1 MHRARG
7 QDPPRA
13 DQRSSSGGRMTS
25 QLLAQLAIFVISA
38 FLGFELISRV
48 PNLLHTP
55 LMSATNAIHG
65 IVLVGAIIALAS
77 ASDGFTATVGLIAV
91 VFGAMNV
98 VGGFWVTTRMLGMF
112 GPPKKRVKKREE
124 WPLQV
129 APFLAYLAAAAL
141 FIYGIRRLR
150 TPETA
155 RSGNTLAAVG
165 MVIALVA
172 TIFVADID
180 RVLGAL
186 EIGAGVLVGSM
197 IGAVAAQ
204 RVQMTAMPQMVAAF
218 NGVGGAAAALVA
230 VSEFYRV
237 EALGVVQET
246 LVSAIT
252 VLLSVIIG
260 TISFS
265 GSIIAFVKLQELA
278 LGGSVTFPLQ
288 QVVNALIA
296 LSILLLS
303 ANIVADGA
311 ILPFLSPLASL
322 YVILGAALLLGVLF
336 VIPIGGAGMSIVIS
350 LLNAFTGLAA
360 AASGFVLSNYA
371 LIISG
376 TLVGASGTILT
387 RLMSGALGRPLG
399 KIIFAGI
406 AASGTSSGGQQQ
418 DREVNDASAS
428 EVGEYLA
435 DDAEKVIVV
444 PGYGLAVAQAQQAM
458 RDLVETLESE
468 GKEVLFGIHP
478 VAGRMPGHMNVLLTE
493 VGIPYEKLY
502 DLEDI
507 NPEFEE
513 TDAAIIV
520 GANDV
525 VNPAANDPEQDS
537 PISGMPILNVEAADR
552 VIFIKRS
559 LSPGFAG
566 VDNPLFYDTEKTMML
581 FSDAKQG
588 LQDLNEAV
596 KNG

>member
-1 MHRARG
+1 
-7 QDPPRA
+7 
-13 DQRSSSGGRMTS
+13 
-25 QLLAQLAIFVISA
+25 
-38 FLGFELISRV
+38 
-48 PNLLHTP
+48 
-55 LMSATNAIHG
+55 
-65 IVLVGAIIALAS
+65 
-77 ASDGFTATVGLIAV
+77 
-91 VFGAMNV
+91 
-98 VGGFWVTTRMLGMF
+98 
-112 GPPKKRVKKREE
+112 
-124 WPLQV
+124 LQV

-155 RSGNTLAAVG
+155 RSGNTLAAIG
-165 MVIALVA
+165 MVIALTA

-180 RVLGAL
+180 KVLSAA
-186 EIGAGVLVGSM
+186 EIGIGVLVGSL

-204 RVQMTAMPQMVAAF
+204 RVHMTAMPQMVAAF
-218 NGVGGAAAALVA
+218 NGVGGGAAALVA

-237 EALGVVQET
+237 EALGQGQET
-246 LVSAIT
+246 LVSAVA

-260 TISFS
+260 TVSFA
-265 GSIIAFVKLQELA
+265 GSIIAFIKLQELA
-278 LGGSVTFPLQ
+278 LTGSVTFPLQ
-288 QVVNALIA
+288 QVVNAAIFLG
-296 LSILLLS
+296 ILLLS
-303 ANIVADGA
+303 ANILAGGF
-311 ILPFLSPLASL
+311 LLSPLVSL
-322 YVILGAALLLGVLF
+322 YLILGASLLLGVLF
-336 VIPIGGAGMSIVIS
+336 VIPIGGADMPIVIS

-387 RLMSGALGRPLG
+387 RLMSSALGRPLG
-399 KIIFAGI
+399 KIIFTGI
-406 AASGTSSGGQQQ
+406 AAAGSSSDQQQ
-418 DREVNDASAS
+418 EEREVNDASAS

-435 DDAEKVIVV
+435 DEAEKVVIV
-444 PGYGLAVAQAQQAM
+444 PGYGLAVAQAQQAL
-458 RDLVETLESE
+458 RDFVDTLESE

-507 NPEFEE
+507 NPEFDDA
-513 TDAAIIV
+513 DAAIIV

-525 VNPAANDPEQDS
+525 VNPSANDPEVES
-537 PISGMPILNVEAADR
+537 PISGMPVLTVENAEH

-566 VDNPLFYDTEKTMML
+566 VDNPLFYDTQKTMML

>member
-1 MHRARG
+1 M
-7 QDPPRA
+7 
-13 DQRSSSGGRMTS
+13 
-25 QLLAQLAIFVISA
+25 
-38 FLGFELISRV
+38 
-48 PNLLHTP
+48 
-55 LMSATNAIHG
+55 
-65 IVLVGAIIALAS
+65 
-77 ASDGFTATVGLIAV
+77 
-91 VFGAMNV
+91 
-98 VGGFWVTTRMLGMF
+98 
-112 GPPKKRVKKREE
+112 
-124 WPLQV
+124 
-129 APFLAYLAAAAL
+129 AYLAAAAL

-180 RVLGAL
+180 KVLSAAQ
-186 EIGAGVLVGSM
+186 IGAGVLVGSVL
-197 IGAVAAQ
+197 GAVAAQ

-218 NGVGGAAAALVA
+218 NGVGGGAAALVA

-237 EALGVVQET
+237 EALGQGHET
-246 LVSAIT
+246 LVAAVA

-260 TISFS
+260 TVSFA
-265 GSIIAFVKLQELA
+265 GSIIAFIKLQELA
-278 LGGSVTFPLQ
+278 LTGSVTFPLQ
-288 QVVNALIA
+288 QVVNAAIFLG
-296 LSILLLS
+296 ILLLS
-303 ANIVADGA
+303 ANILAGGLV
-311 ILPFLSPLASL
+311 LSPLVSL
-322 YVILGAALLLGVLF
+322 YLILGASLLLGVLF
-336 VIPIGGAGMSIVIS
+336 VIPIGGADMPIVIS

-406 AASGTSSGGQQQ
+406 AASGGGGSEQQE
-418 DREVNDASAS
+418 DREINDASAG

-435 DDAEKVIVV
+435 DEAEKVVIV

-507 NPEFEE
+507 NPEFDDA
-513 TDAAIIV
+513 DAAIIV

-525 VNPAANDPEQDS
+525 VNPSANDPEVES
-537 PISGMPILNVEAADR
+537 PISGMPVLNVENAEH

>member
-1 MHRARG
+1 
-7 QDPPRA
+7 
-13 DQRSSSGGRMTS
+13 
-25 QLLAQLAIFVISA
+25 
-38 FLGFELISRV
+38 
-48 PNLLHTP
+48 
-55 LMSATNAIHG
+55 
-65 IVLVGAIIALAS
+65 
-77 ASDGFTATVGLIAV
+77 
-91 VFGAMNV
+91 
-98 VGGFWVTTRMLGMF
+98 
-112 GPPKKRVKKREE
+112 
-124 WPLQV
+124 LQV
-129 APFLAYLAAAAL
+129 ATFVAYLAAAAL

-155 RSGNTLAAVG
+155 RSGNTLAAAG
-165 MVIALVA
+165 MIIALVA
-172 TIFVADID
+172 TVFVADID
-180 RVLGAL
+180 NVLSVGQ
-186 EIGAGVLVGSM
+186 ISIGVLVGAV

-218 NGVGGAAAALVA
+218 NGVGGGAAALIA

-237 EALGVVQET
+237 EALGEGQET
-246 LVSAIT
+246 IVASIA
-252 VLLSVIIG
+252 VLLSVVIG
-260 TISFS
+260 TVSFA
-265 GSIIAFVKLQELA
+265 GSIIAFTKLQELA
-278 LGGSVTFPLQ
+278 LTGSVTFPLQ
-288 QVVNALIA
+288 QVVNAAIFLA
-296 LSILLLS
+296 ILLLS
-303 ANIVADGA
+303 VNIIAGGIV
-311 ILPFLSPLASL
+311 LSPLVSL
-322 YVILGAALLLGVLF
+322 YLILGASLLLGVLF
-336 VIPIGGAGMSIVIS
+336 VIPIGGADMPIVIS

-406 AASGTSSGGQQQ
+406 AASGTSSGGQQE

-435 DDAEKVIVV
+435 DDAEKVIIV
-444 PGYGLAVAQAQQAM
+444 PGYGLAVAQAQQAL

-493 VGIPYEKLY
+493 VGIPYDKLY

-507 NPEFEE
+507 NPEFDDA
-513 TDAAIIV
+513 DAAIIV

-525 VNPAANDPEQDS
+525 VNPSAGDPEVES
-537 PISGMPILNVEAADR
+537 PISGMPVLTVENAEH

>member
-1 MHRARG
+1 
-7 QDPPRA
+7 
-13 DQRSSSGGRMTS
+13 
-25 QLLAQLAIFVISA
+25 
-38 FLGFELISRV
+38 
-48 PNLLHTP
+48 
-55 LMSATNAIHG
+55 
-65 IVLVGAIIALAS
+65 
-77 ASDGFTATVGLIAV
+77 
-91 VFGAMNV
+91 
-98 VGGFWVTTRMLGMF
+98 
-112 GPPKKRVKKREE
+112 
-124 WPLQV
+124 LQV

-155 RSGNTLAAVG
+155 RSGNTLAAIG
-165 MVIALVA
+165 MIIALIA

-180 RVLGAL
+180 KVLSAA
-186 EIGAGVLVGSM
+186 EIGAGVLVGSVL
-197 IGAVAAQ
+197 GAVAAQ

-218 NGVGGAAAALVA
+218 NGVGGGAAALVA

-237 EALGVVQET
+237 EALGQGHET
-246 LVSAIT
+246 LVSAVA

-260 TISFS
+260 TVSFA
-265 GSIIAFVKLQELA
+265 GSTIAFIKLQELA
-278 LGGSVTFPLQ
+278 LTGSVTFPLQ
-288 QVVNALIA
+288 QVVNAAIFLG
-296 LSILLLS
+296 ILLLS
-303 ANIVADGA
+303 ANILAGGLV
-311 ILPFLSPLASL
+311 LSPLVSL
-322 YVILGAALLLGVLF
+322 YLILGASLLLGVLF
-336 VIPIGGAGMSIVIS
+336 VIPIGGADMPIVIS

-406 AASGTSSGGQQQ
+406 AASGGGGSEQQE
-418 DREVNDASAS
+418 DREVNDKSAG

-435 DDAEKVIVV
+435 DEAEKVVIV

-507 NPEFEE
+507 NPEFDDA
-513 TDAAIIV
+513 DAAIIV

-525 VNPAANDPEQDS
+525 VNPSANDPEVES
-537 PISGMPILNVEAADR
+537 PISGMPVLTVENAEH

>member
-1 MHRARG
+1 
-7 QDPPRA
+7 
-13 DQRSSSGGRMTS
+13 
-25 QLLAQLAIFVISA
+25 
-38 FLGFELISRV
+38 
-48 PNLLHTP
+48 
-55 LMSATNAIHG
+55 
-65 IVLVGAIIALAS
+65 
-77 ASDGFTATVGLIAV
+77 
-91 VFGAMNV
+91 
-98 VGGFWVTTRMLGMF
+98 
-112 GPPKKRVKKREE
+112 
-124 WPLQV
+124 LQV

-180 RVLGAL
+180 RVLSAA
-186 EIGAGVLVGSM
+186 EIGVGVLIGSVL
-197 IGAVAAQ
+197 GAVAAQ

-218 NGVGGAAAALVA
+218 NGVGGGAAALVA

-237 EALGVVQET
+237 EALGQGQET
-246 LVSAIT
+246 LFSAIA
-252 VLLSVIIG
+252 VLISVIIG
-260 TISFS
+260 TLSFA
-265 GSIIAFVKLQELA
+265 GSIIAFIKLQELA
-278 LGGSVTFPLQ
+278 LTGSVTFPLQ
-288 QVVNALIA
+288 QVVNAAIFLG
-296 LSILLLS
+296 ILLLS
-303 ANIVADGA
+303 ANILAGGLV
-311 ILPFLSPLASL
+311 LSPLVSL
-322 YVILGAALLLGVLF
+322 YLILGASLLLGVLF
-336 VIPIGGAGMSIVIS
+336 VIPIGGADMPIVIS

-406 AASGTSSGGQQQ
+406 AASGGGGSEQQE
-418 DREVNDASAS
+418 DREVNDASAG

-435 DDAEKVIVV
+435 DEAEKVVIV

-507 NPEFEE
+507 NPEFEDA
-513 TDAAIIV
+513 DAAIIV

-525 VNPAANDPEQDS
+525 VNPSANDPEVES
-537 PISGMPILNVEAADR
+537 PISGMPVLTVENAEH

-566 VDNPLFYDTEKTMML
+566 VDNPLFYDTDKTMML

-588 LQDLNEAV
+588 LQDLNEAM

>member
-1 MHRARG
+1 
-7 QDPPRA
+7 
-13 DQRSSSGGRMTS
+13 
-25 QLLAQLAIFVISA
+25 V
-38 FLGFELISRV
+38 
-48 PNLLHTP
+48 
-55 LMSATNAIHG
+55 
-65 IVLVGAIIALAS
+65 
-77 ASDGFTATVGLIAV
+77 
-91 VFGAMNV
+91 
-98 VGGFWVTTRMLGMF
+98 
-112 GPPKKRVKKREE
+112 
-124 WPLQV
+124 QV
-129 APFLAYLAAAAL
+129 WTFLAYLVAAAL
-141 FIYGIRRLR
+141 FITGIRRLR
-150 TPETA
+150 RPETA
-155 RSGNTLAAVG
+155 RSGNTIAAVG

-172 TIFVADID
+172 TIFVANID
-180 RVLGAL
+180 EAL
-186 EIGAGVLVGSM
+186 STVEIGVGVLVGSV

-237 EALGVVQET
+237 EALGSGQEP
-246 LVSAIT
+246 LVSAIA
-252 VLLSVIIG
+252 VLLSVVIG

-296 LSILLLS
+296 LSILVLA
-303 ANIVADGA
+303 ANIVTDGA
-311 ILPFLSPLASL
+311 VLPFLSPLISL
-322 YVILGAALLLGVLF
+322 YVIIGAALLLGVLF
-336 VIPIGGAGMSIVIS
+336 VIPIGGADMPIVIS
-350 LLNAFTGLAA
+350 LLNAFTGIAA
-360 AASGFVLSNYA
+360 AASGFVLDNYA

-387 RLMSGALGRPLG
+387 QNMSSALGRPLG

-406 AASGTSSGGQQQ
+406 AASGTSKGGDQE
-418 DREVNDASAS
+418 DKEVNDASPE
-428 EVGEYLA
+428 EVGEFLS
-435 DDAEKVIVV
+435 DEAEKVVIV
-444 PGYGLAVAQAQQAM
+444 PGYGLAVAQAQGAI
-458 RDLVETLESE
+458 RELTDALESE

-493 VGIPYEKLY
+493 AGIPYEKLY

-507 NPEFEE
+507 NPEFEDA
-513 TDAAIIV
+513 DAAIIV

-525 VNPAANDPEQDS
+525 VNPAANDPEQES

-566 VDNPLFYDTEKTMML
+566 VDNPLFYNTEKTMML

-588 LQDLNEAV
+588 LQDVTSAL
-596 KNG
+596 KR

>member
-1 MHRARG
+1 M
-7 QDPPRA
+7 
-13 DQRSSSGGRMTS
+13 
-25 QLLAQLAIFVISA
+25 
-38 FLGFELISRV
+38 
-48 PNLLHTP
+48 
-55 LMSATNAIHG
+55 
-65 IVLVGAIIALAS
+65 
-77 ASDGFTATVGLIAV
+77 
-91 VFGAMNV
+91 
-98 VGGFWVTTRMLGMF
+98 
-112 GPPKKRVKKREE
+112 
-124 WPLQV
+124 QV
-129 APFLAYLAAAAL
+129 ATFIAYLVAAAL

-155 RSGNTLAAVG
+155 RSGNTLAAIG
-165 MVIALVA
+165 MVVALIATV
-172 TIFVADID
+172 FVADID
-180 RVLGAL
+180 SVLSVG
-186 EIGAGVLVGSM
+186 EISVGVLIGSV

-218 NGVGGAAAALVA
+218 NGVGGGAAALIA

-237 EALGVVQET
+237 EALGLGQET
-246 LVSAIT
+246 IVAAIA
-252 VLLSVIIG
+252 VLLSVVIG
-260 TISFS
+260 TVSFA
-265 GSIIAFVKLQELA
+265 GSIIAFTKLQELA
-278 LGGSVTFPLQ
+278 LTGSVTFPLQ
-288 QVVNALIA
+288 QVVNAAIFLA
-296 LSILLLS
+296 ILLLS
-303 ANIVADGA
+303 VNILAGGIV
-311 ILPFLSPLASL
+311 LSPLVSL
-322 YVILGAALLLGVLF
+322 YLILAASLLLGVLF
-336 VIPIGGAGMSIVIS
+336 VIPIGGADMPIVIS

-360 AASGFVLSNYA
+360 AASGFVLHNYA

-387 RLMSGALGRPLG
+387 RLMSSALGRPLG

-406 AASGTSSGGQQQ
+406 AASGSSQSEQRE
-418 DREVNDASAS
+418 DREVNDTSAS

-435 DDAEKVIVV
+435 DEVEKVVIV

-493 VGIPYEKLY
+493 VGIPYDKLY

-507 NPEFEE
+507 NPEFE
-513 TDAAIIV
+513 DADVAIIV

-525 VNPAANDPEQDS
+525 VNPSANDPEVES
-537 PISGMPILNVEAADR
+537 PISGMPVLAVENAEH

-588 LQDLNEAV
+588 LQDVNEAV
-596 KNG
+596 KNA

>member
-1 MHRARG
+1 
-7 QDPPRA
+7 
-13 DQRSSSGGRMTS
+13 
-25 QLLAQLAIFVISA
+25 
-38 FLGFELISRV
+38 
-48 PNLLHTP
+48 
-55 LMSATNAIHG
+55 
-65 IVLVGAIIALAS
+65 
-77 ASDGFTATVGLIAV
+77 
-91 VFGAMNV
+91 
-98 VGGFWVTTRMLGMF
+98 
-112 GPPKKRVKKREE
+112 
-124 WPLQV
+124 LQV

-155 RSGNTLAAVG
+155 RSGNTLAALG
-165 MVIALVA
+165 MVIALIA

-180 RVLGAL
+180 KVLSAA
-186 EIGAGVLVGSM
+186 EIGAGVLVGSVL
-197 IGAVAAQ
+197 GAVAAQ
-204 RVQMTAMPQMVAAF
+204 RVHMTAMPQMVAAF
-218 NGVGGAAAALVA
+218 NGVGGGAAALVA

-237 EALGVVQET
+237 EALGQGQET
-246 LVSAIT
+246 LVSAVA

-260 TISFS
+260 TVSFA
-265 GSIIAFVKLQELA
+265 GSIIAFIKLQELA
-278 LGGSVTFPLQ
+278 LTGSVTFPLQ
-288 QVVNALIA
+288 QVVNAAIF

-303 ANIVADGA
+303 ANILAGGIV
-311 ILPFLSPLASL
+311 LSPLVSL
-322 YVILGAALLLGVLF
+322 YLILGASLLLGVLF
-336 VIPIGGAGMSIVIS
+336 VIPIGGADMPIVIS

-406 AASGTSSGGQQQ
+406 AASGDSASEQQE
-418 DREVNDASAS
+418 DREVNDRSAG

-435 DDAEKVIVV
+435 DEAEKVVIV
-444 PGYGLAVAQAQQAM
+444 PGYGLAVAQAQQAL

-507 NPEFEE
+507 NPEFDDA
-513 TDAAIIV
+513 DAAIIV

-525 VNPAANDPEQDS
+525 VNPSANDPEVES
-537 PISGMPILNVEAADR
+537 PISGMPVLTVENAEH

-566 VDNPLFYDTEKTMML
+566 VDNPLFYDTEKTIML

-596 KNG
+596 KNS

>member
-1 MHRARG
+1 M
-7 QDPPRA
+7 
-13 DQRSSSGGRMTS
+13 
-25 QLLAQLAIFVISA
+25 
-38 FLGFELISRV
+38 
-48 PNLLHTP
+48 
-55 LMSATNAIHG
+55 
-65 IVLVGAIIALAS
+65 
-77 ASDGFTATVGLIAV
+77 
-91 VFGAMNV
+91 
-98 VGGFWVTTRMLGMF
+98 
-112 GPPKKRVKKREE
+112 
-124 WPLQV
+124 QV

-155 RSGNTLAAVG
+155 RSGNTLAAIG
-165 MVIALVA
+165 MVIALIA

-180 RVLGAL
+180 RVLSVA
-186 EIGAGVLVGSM
+186 EIGAGVLVGSVL
-197 IGAVAAQ
+197 GAVAAQ
-204 RVQMTAMPQMVAAF
+204 RVHMTAMPQMVAAF
-218 NGVGGAAAALVA
+218 NGVGGGAAALVA

-237 EALGVVQET
+237 EALGQGQET
-246 LVSAIT
+246 LASAVA
-252 VLLSVIIG
+252 VLFSVIIG
-260 TISFS
+260 TVSFA
-265 GSIIAFVKLQELA
+265 GSIIAFIKLQELA
-278 LGGSVTFPLQ
+278 LTGSVTFPLQ
-288 QVVNALIA
+288 QVVNAAIFLG
-296 LSILLLS
+296 ILLLS
-303 ANIVADGA
+303 ANILAGGLV
-311 ILPFLSPLASL
+311 LSPLVSL
-322 YVILGAALLLGVLF
+322 YLILGASVLLGVLF
-336 VIPIGGAGMSIVIS
+336 VIPIGGADMPIVIS

-406 AASGTSSGGQQQ
+406 AASGGGGSEQQE
-418 DREVNDASAS
+418 DREVNDASAE
-428 EVGEYLA
+428 EVGEYLS
-435 DDAEKVIVV
+435 DEAEKVVIV

-507 NPEFEE
+507 NPEFDDA
-513 TDAAIIV
+513 DAAIIV

-525 VNPAANDPEQDS
+525 VNPSANDPEVQS
-537 PISGMPILNVEAADR
+537 PISGMPVLTVENAKH

-581 FSDAKQG
+581 FSDAKHG
-588 LQDLNEAV
+588 LQNLNEAV
-596 KNG
+596 KKG

>member
-1 MHRARG
+1 V
-7 QDPPRA
+7 
-13 DQRSSSGGRMTS
+13 
-25 QLLAQLAIFVISA
+25 QLW
-38 FLGFELISRV
+38 
-48 PNLLHTP
+48 T
-55 LMSATNAIHG
+55 
-65 IVLVGAIIALAS
+65 
-77 ASDGFTATVGLIAV
+77 
-91 VFGAMNV
+91 
-98 VGGFWVTTRMLGMF
+98 
-112 GPPKKRVKKREE
+112 
-124 WPLQV
+124 
-129 APFLAYLAAAAL
+129 FLAYLAAAAL
-141 FIYGIRRLR
+141 FIVGIRRLR
-150 TPETA
+150 RPETA

-172 TIFVADID
+172 TVFVADIHPT
-180 RVLGAL
+180 LGAL
-186 EIGAGVLVGSM
+186 EIGAGVLVGSV

-237 EALGVVQET
+237 EALGVGEDT

-252 VLLSVIIG
+252 VLLSVVIG

-265 GSIIAFVKLQELA
+265 GSIVAFVKLQELA
-278 LGGSVTFPLQ
+278 FTGSVTFPLQ
-288 QVVNALIA
+288 QVVNALLA
-296 LSILLLS
+296 LAILLLA
-303 ANIVADGA
+303 ANIVAGGA
-311 ILPFLSPLASL
+311 IAEALGLPLSPLVSL
-322 YVILGAALLLGVLF
+322 YVILGLALVLGVLF
-336 VIPIGGAGMSIVIS
+336 VIPIGGADMPIVIS

-360 AASGFVLSNYA
+360 AASGFVLDNYA

-387 RLMSGALGRPLG
+387 QNMSGALGRPLG

-406 AASGTSSGGQQQ
+406 AASGTSQGP
-418 DREVNDASAS
+418 DTEDKEVHEAGAG
-428 EVGEYLA
+428 EVGEFLA
-435 DDAEKVIVV
+435 DEADKIVIV
-444 PGYGLAVAQAQQAM
+444 PGYGLAVAQAQGAM
-458 RDLVETLESE
+458 RELTEALESE

-493 VGIPYEKLY
+493 AGIPYDKLY

-507 NPEFEE
+507 NPELED

-537 PISGMPILNVEAADR
+537 PISGMPILNVEAAER

-588 LQDLNEAV
+588 LQDVTSALKGA
-596 KNG
+596 

>member
-1 MHRARG
+1 M
-7 QDPPRA
+7 
-13 DQRSSSGGRMTS
+13 
-25 QLLAQLAIFVISA
+25 
-38 FLGFELISRV
+38 
-48 PNLLHTP
+48 
-55 LMSATNAIHG
+55 
-65 IVLVGAIIALAS
+65 
-77 ASDGFTATVGLIAV
+77 
-91 VFGAMNV
+91 
-98 VGGFWVTTRMLGMF
+98 
-112 GPPKKRVKKREE
+112 
-124 WPLQV
+124 QV
-129 APFLAYLAAAAL
+129 WTFLAYLVAAAL
-141 FIYGIRRLR
+141 FITGIRRLR
-150 TPETA
+150 RPETA
-155 RSGNTLAAVG
+155 RSGNTIAAVG

-172 TIFVADID
+172 TIFVANID
-180 RVLGAL
+180 EAL
-186 EIGAGVLVGSM
+186 STVEIGVGVLVGSV

-237 EALGVVQET
+237 EALGSGQEP
-246 LVSAIT
+246 LVSAIA
-252 VLLSVIIG
+252 VLLSVVIG

-265 GSIIAFVKLQELA
+265 GSIVAFVKLQELA
-278 LGGSVTFPLQ
+278 LTGSVTFPLQ

-296 LSILLLS
+296 LSILVLA
-303 ANIVADGA
+303 ANIVTDGA
-311 ILPFLSPLASL
+311 ILPFLSPLVSL

-336 VIPIGGAGMSIVIS
+336 VMPIGGADMPIVIS

-360 AASGFVLSNYA
+360 AASGFVLDNYA

-387 RLMSGALGRPLG
+387 QNMSSALGRPLG

-406 AASGTSSGGQQQ
+406 AASGTSKGGDQE
-418 DREVNDASAS
+418 DKEVNDASPE
-428 EVGEYLA
+428 EVGEFLS
-435 DDAEKVIVV
+435 DDAEKIVIV
-444 PGYGLAVAQAQQAM
+444 PGYGLAVAQAQGAI
-458 RDLVETLESE
+458 RELTEALESE

-507 NPEFEE
+507 NPEFEDA
-513 TDAAIIV
+513 DAAIIV

-588 LQDLNEAV
+588 LQDVTSALR
-596 KNG
+596 

>member
-1 MHRARG
+1 
-7 QDPPRA
+7 
-13 DQRSSSGGRMTS
+13 
-25 QLLAQLAIFVISA
+25 
-38 FLGFELISRV
+38 
-48 PNLLHTP
+48 
-55 LMSATNAIHG
+55 
-65 IVLVGAIIALAS
+65 
-77 ASDGFTATVGLIAV
+77 
-91 VFGAMNV
+91 
-98 VGGFWVTTRMLGMF
+98 
-112 GPPKKRVKKREE
+112 
-124 WPLQV
+124 LQV

-180 RVLGAL
+180 KVLSAAQ
-186 EIGAGVLVGSM
+186 IGAGVLVGSVL
-197 IGAVAAQ
+197 GAVAAQ
-204 RVQMTAMPQMVAAF
+204 RVHMTAMPQMVAAF
-218 NGVGGAAAALVA
+218 NGVGGGAAALVA

-237 EALGVVQET
+237 EALGQGHEM
-246 LVSAIT
+246 LVSAVA
-252 VLLSVIIG
+252 VLFSVIIG
-260 TISFS
+260 TISFA
-265 GSIIAFVKLQELA
+265 GSIIAFIKLQELA
-278 LGGSVTFPLQ
+278 LTGSVTFPLQ
-288 QVVNALIA
+288 QVVNAAIFLG
-296 LSILLLS
+296 ILLLS
-303 ANIVADGA
+303 ANILAGGLV
-311 ILPFLSPLASL
+311 LSPLVSL
-322 YVILGAALLLGVLF
+322 YLILGASLLLGVLF
-336 VIPIGGAGMSIVIS
+336 VIPIGGADMPIVIS

-406 AASGTSSGGQQQ
+406 AAAGSSSTEQQE
-418 DREVNDASAS
+418 DREVNDRSAG

-435 DDAEKVIVV
+435 DEAQKVVIV

-507 NPEFEE
+507 NPEFDDA
-513 TDAAIIV
+513 DAAIIV

-525 VNPAANDPEQDS
+525 VNPSANDPEVES
-537 PISGMPILNVEAADR
+537 PISGMPVLNVENAEH

>member
-1 MHRARG
+1 
-7 QDPPRA
+7 
-13 DQRSSSGGRMTS
+13 
-25 QLLAQLAIFVISA
+25 
-38 FLGFELISRV
+38 
-48 PNLLHTP
+48 
-55 LMSATNAIHG
+55 
-65 IVLVGAIIALAS
+65 
-77 ASDGFTATVGLIAV
+77 
-91 VFGAMNV
+91 
-98 VGGFWVTTRMLGMF
+98 
-112 GPPKKRVKKREE
+112 
-124 WPLQV
+124 LQV

-165 MVIALVA
+165 MVIALIA
-172 TIFVADID
+172 TVFVADID
-180 RVLGAL
+180 QVLSAG
-186 EIGAGVLVGSM
+186 EIVGGVLVGSVV
-197 IGAVAAQ
+197 GAVAAQ

-218 NGVGGAAAALVA
+218 NGVGGGAAALVA

-237 EALGVVQET
+237 EALGQGQET
-246 LVSAIT
+246 LVSAIA
-252 VLLSVIIG
+252 VLFSVIIG
-260 TISFS
+260 TVSFA
-265 GSIIAFVKLQELA
+265 GSIIAFTKLQELA
-278 LGGSVTFPLQ
+278 LTGSVTFPLQ
-288 QVVNALIA
+288 QVVNAAIFLG
-296 LSILLLS
+296 ILLLS
-303 ANIVADGA
+303 ANILSGGLV
-311 ILPFLSPLASL
+311 LSPLVSL
-322 YVILGAALLLGVLF
+322 YLILGASLLLGVLF
-336 VIPIGGAGMSIVIS
+336 VIPIGGADMPIVIS

-406 AASGTSSGGQQQ
+406 AAAGSSSSEQQE

-435 DDAEKVIVV
+435 DEAEKVVIV

-507 NPEFEE
+507 NPEFDDA
-513 TDAAIIV
+513 DAAIIV

-525 VNPAANDPEQDS
+525 VNPSANDPEVES
-537 PISGMPILNVEAADR
+537 PISGMPVLTVENAEH

>member
-1 MHRARG
+1 
-7 QDPPRA
+7 
-13 DQRSSSGGRMTS
+13 
-25 QLLAQLAIFVISA
+25 
-38 FLGFELISRV
+38 
-48 PNLLHTP
+48 
-55 LMSATNAIHG
+55 
-65 IVLVGAIIALAS
+65 
-77 ASDGFTATVGLIAV
+77 
-91 VFGAMNV
+91 
-98 VGGFWVTTRMLGMF
+98 
-112 GPPKKRVKKREE
+112 
-124 WPLQV
+124 LQV

-155 RSGNTLAAVG
+155 RSGNTLAAIG
-165 MVIALVA
+165 MVIALIA

-180 RVLGAL
+180 KVLSAA
-186 EIGAGVLVGSM
+186 EIGAGVLVGAV

-204 RVQMTAMPQMVAAF
+204 RVHMTAMPQMVAAF
-218 NGVGGAAAALVA
+218 NGVGGGAAALVA

-237 EALGVVQET
+237 EALGQGQET
-246 LVSAIT
+246 LVSAIA

-260 TISFS
+260 TVSFA
-265 GSIIAFVKLQELA
+265 GSIIAFIKLQELA
-278 LGGSVTFPLQ
+278 LTGSVTFPLQ
-288 QVVNALIA
+288 QVVNAAIFLG
-296 LSILLLS
+296 ILLLS
-303 ANIVADGA
+303 ANILAGGFV
-311 ILPFLSPLASL
+311 LSPLVSL
-322 YVILGAALLLGVLF
+322 YLILGASLLLGVLF
-336 VIPIGGAGMSIVIS
+336 VIPIGGADMPIVIS

-387 RLMSGALGRPLG
+387 RLMSGALGRPLS

-406 AASGTSSGGQQQ
+406 AAAGSSSSEQQQ
-418 DREVNDASAS
+418 DREVNDRSAS
-428 EVGEYLA
+428 EVGEYIA
-435 DDAEKVIVV
+435 DEAEKVVIV

-507 NPEFEE
+507 NPEFDDA
-513 TDAAIIV
+513 DAAIIV

-525 VNPAANDPEQDS
+525 VNPSANDPEVES
-537 PISGMPILNVEAADR
+537 PISGMPVLTVENAEH

-596 KNG
+596 KNS

>member
-1 MHRARG
+1 
-7 QDPPRA
+7 
-13 DQRSSSGGRMTS
+13 
-25 QLLAQLAIFVISA
+25 
-38 FLGFELISRV
+38 
-48 PNLLHTP
+48 
-55 LMSATNAIHG
+55 
-65 IVLVGAIIALAS
+65 
-77 ASDGFTATVGLIAV
+77 
-91 VFGAMNV
+91 
-98 VGGFWVTTRMLGMF
+98 
-112 GPPKKRVKKREE
+112 
-124 WPLQV
+124 LQV

-180 RVLGAL
+180 KVLSAAQ
-186 EIGAGVLVGSM
+186 IGVGVLVGSVL
-197 IGAVAAQ
+197 GAVAAQ

-218 NGVGGAAAALVA
+218 NGVGGGAAALVA

-237 EALGVVQET
+237 EALGQGHET
-246 LVSAIT
+246 LVSAVA

-260 TISFS
+260 TISFA
-265 GSIIAFVKLQELA
+265 GSTIAFIKLQELA
-278 LGGSVTFPLQ
+278 LTGSVTFPLQ
-288 QVVNALIA
+288 QVVNAAIFLG
-296 LSILLLS
+296 ILLLS
-303 ANIVADGA
+303 ANILAGGLV
-311 ILPFLSPLASL
+311 LSPLVSL
-322 YVILGAALLLGVLF
+322 YLILGASLLLGVLF
-336 VIPIGGAGMSIVIS
+336 VIPIGGADMPIVIS

-406 AASGTSSGGQQQ
+406 AASGGGGSEQQE
-418 DREVNDASAS
+418 DREVNERSAG

-435 DDAEKVIVV
+435 DEAQKVVIV

-507 NPEFEE
+507 NPEFDDA
-513 TDAAIIV
+513 DAAIIV

-525 VNPAANDPEQDS
+525 VNPSANDPEVES
-537 PISGMPILNVEAADR
+537 PISGMPVLNVENAEH

>member
-1 MHRARG
+1 
-7 QDPPRA
+7 
-13 DQRSSSGGRMTS
+13 
-25 QLLAQLAIFVISA
+25 
-38 FLGFELISRV
+38 
-48 PNLLHTP
+48 
-55 LMSATNAIHG
+55 
-65 IVLVGAIIALAS
+65 
-77 ASDGFTATVGLIAV
+77 
-91 VFGAMNV
+91 
-98 VGGFWVTTRMLGMF
+98 
-112 GPPKKRVKKREE
+112 
-124 WPLQV
+124 LQV

-155 RSGNTLAAVG
+155 RSGNTLAAIG

-180 RVLGAL
+180 KVLSAAQ
-186 EIGAGVLVGSM
+186 IGAGVLVGSVL
-197 IGAVAAQ
+197 GAVAAQ

-218 NGVGGAAAALVA
+218 NGVGGGAAALVA

-237 EALGVVQET
+237 EALGQGHET
-246 LVSAIT
+246 LVSAVA

-260 TISFS
+260 TVSFA
-265 GSIIAFVKLQELA
+265 GSIIAFIKLQELA
-278 LGGSVTFPLQ
+278 LTGSVTFPLQ
-288 QVVNALIA
+288 QVVNAAIFLG
-296 LSILLLS
+296 ILLLS
-303 ANIVADGA
+303 ANILAGGLV
-311 ILPFLSPLASL
+311 LSPLVSL
-322 YVILGAALLLGVLF
+322 YLILSASLLLGVLF
-336 VIPIGGAGMSIVIS
+336 VIPIGGADMPIVIS

-406 AASGTSSGGQQQ
+406 AASGGGGSEQQE
-418 DREVNDASAS
+418 DREVNDASAG

-435 DDAEKVIVV
+435 DEAEKVVIV

-493 VGIPYEKLY
+493 VGISYEKLY

-507 NPEFEE
+507 NPEFED

-525 VNPAANDPEQDS
+525 VNPSANDPEVES
-537 PISGMPILNVEAADR
+537 PISGMPVLTVENAEH

-588 LQDLNEAV
+588 LQELNEAV
-596 KNG
+596 KNS

>member
-1 MHRARG
+1 M
-7 QDPPRA
+7 
-13 DQRSSSGGRMTS
+13 
-25 QLLAQLAIFVISA
+25 
-38 FLGFELISRV
+38 
-48 PNLLHTP
+48 
-55 LMSATNAIHG
+55 
-65 IVLVGAIIALAS
+65 
-77 ASDGFTATVGLIAV
+77 
-91 VFGAMNV
+91 
-98 VGGFWVTTRMLGMF
+98 
-112 GPPKKRVKKREE
+112 
-124 WPLQV
+124 QV
-129 APFLAYLAAAAL
+129 APFIAYLAAAAL

-155 RSGNTLAAVG
+155 RSGNTLAAIG
-165 MVIALVA
+165 MVIALIA

-180 RVLGAL
+180 NVLSVGQ
-186 EIGAGVLVGSM
+186 ISVGVLIGSVL
-197 IGAVAAQ
+197 GAVAAQ

-218 NGVGGAAAALVA
+218 NGVGGGAAALVA

-237 EALGVVQET
+237 EALGQGQET
-246 LVSAIT
+246 LFSAIA

-260 TISFS
+260 TVSFA
-265 GSIIAFVKLQELA
+265 GSTIAFIKLQELA
-278 LGGSVTFPLQ
+278 LTGSVTFPLQ
-288 QVVNALIA
+288 QVVNAAIFLG
-296 LSILLLS
+296 ILFLS
-303 ANIVADGA
+303 ANILAGGLV
-311 ILPFLSPLASL
+311 LSPLVAL
-322 YVILGAALLLGVLF
+322 YLILGASLLLGVLF
-336 VIPIGGAGMSIVIS
+336 VIPIGGADMPIVIS

-406 AASGTSSGGQQQ
+406 AAAGTSSGGQQE

-435 DDAEKVIVV
+435 DDAEKVIIV
-444 PGYGLAVAQAQQAM
+444 PGYGLAVAQAQQAL

-507 NPEFEE
+507 NPEFDDA
-513 TDAAIIV
+513 DAAIIV

-525 VNPAANDPEQDS
+525 VNPSANDPEVES
-537 PISGMPILNVEAADR
+537 PISGMPVLTVENAER

-581 FSDAKQG
+581 FSDAMQG

-596 KNG
+596 NNG

>member
-1 MHRARG
+1 M
-7 QDPPRA
+7 
-13 DQRSSSGGRMTS
+13 
-25 QLLAQLAIFVISA
+25 
-38 FLGFELISRV
+38 
-48 PNLLHTP
+48 
-55 LMSATNAIHG
+55 
-65 IVLVGAIIALAS
+65 
-77 ASDGFTATVGLIAV
+77 
-91 VFGAMNV
+91 
-98 VGGFWVTTRMLGMF
+98 
-112 GPPKKRVKKREE
+112 
-124 WPLQV
+124 QV
-129 APFLAYLAAAAL
+129 APFIAYLAAAAL

-165 MVIALVA
+165 MVIALIA

-180 RVLGAL
+180 NVLSVGQ
-186 EIGAGVLVGSM
+186 ISVGVLIGSVL
-197 IGAVAAQ
+197 GAVAAQ

-218 NGVGGAAAALVA
+218 NGVGGGAAALVA

-237 EALGVVQET
+237 EALGQGHET
-246 LVSAIT
+246 LVSAIA

-260 TISFS
+260 TVSFA
-265 GSIIAFVKLQELA
+265 GSTIAFIKLQELA
-278 LGGSVTFPLQ
+278 LTGSVTFPLQ
-288 QVVNALIA
+288 QVVNAAIFLG
-296 LSILLLS
+296 ILLLS
-303 ANIVADGA
+303 ANILAGGLV
-311 ILPFLSPLASL
+311 LSPLVSL
-322 YVILGAALLLGVLF
+322 YLILGASLLLGVLF
-336 VIPIGGAGMSIVIS
+336 VIPIGGADMPIVIS

-406 AASGTSSGGQQQ
+406 AASGGGGSEQQE
-418 DREVNDASAS
+418 DREVNDKSAG

-435 DDAEKVIVV
+435 DEAEKVVIV

-458 RDLVETLESE
+458 RDLVETLESQ

-507 NPEFEE
+507 NPEFDDA
-513 TDAAIIV
+513 DAAIIV

-525 VNPAANDPEQDS
+525 VNPSANDPEVES
-537 PISGMPILNVEAADR
+537 PISGMPVLTVENAEH

-596 KNG
+596 KNS

>member
-1 MHRARG
+1 
-7 QDPPRA
+7 
-13 DQRSSSGGRMTS
+13 
-25 QLLAQLAIFVISA
+25 
-38 FLGFELISRV
+38 
-48 PNLLHTP
+48 
-55 LMSATNAIHG
+55 
-65 IVLVGAIIALAS
+65 
-77 ASDGFTATVGLIAV
+77 
-91 VFGAMNV
+91 
-98 VGGFWVTTRMLGMF
+98 
-112 GPPKKRVKKREE
+112 
-124 WPLQV
+124 LQV

-180 RVLGAL
+180 KVLSAAQ
-186 EIGAGVLVGSM
+186 IGAGVLVGSVL
-197 IGAVAAQ
+197 GAVAAQ

-218 NGVGGAAAALVA
+218 NGVGGGAAALVA

-237 EALGVVQET
+237 EALGQGHET
-246 LVSAIT
+246 LVSAVA
-252 VLLSVIIG
+252 VLFSVIIG
-260 TISFS
+260 TISFA
-265 GSIIAFVKLQELA
+265 GSIIAFIKLQELA
-278 LGGSVTFPLQ
+278 LTGSVTFPLQ
-288 QVVNALIA
+288 QVVNAAIFLG
-296 LSILLLS
+296 ILLLS
-303 ANIVADGA
+303 ANILAGGLV
-311 ILPFLSPLASL
+311 LSPLVSL
-322 YVILGAALLLGVLF
+322 YLILGASLLLGVLF
-336 VIPIGGAGMSIVIS
+336 VIPIGGADMPIVIS

-406 AASGTSSGGQQQ
+406 AAAGSSSTEQQE
-418 DREVNDASAS
+418 DREVNDRSAG

-435 DDAEKVIVV
+435 DEAQKVVIV

-507 NPEFEE
+507 NPEFDDA
-513 TDAAIIV
+513 DAAIIV

-525 VNPAANDPEQDS
+525 VNPSANDPEVQS
-537 PISGMPILNVEAADR
+537 PISGMPVLTVENAKH

-581 FSDAKQG
+581 FSDAKHG
-588 LQDLNEAV
+588 LQNLNEAV
-596 KNG
+596 KKG